1 MFDIGFICKMLKL
14 GFLSL
19 YRFTEN
25 SISTSQPRDFLPN
38 FNNSVAIAV
47 NGNVFHF
54 NICAN
59 VIILVPSKAKECLNC
74 LSFFVNTLPIYRR
87 DPSFSDSSRE

>member
-1 MFDIGFICKMLKL
+1 MNPFLDFYSSKSTIMFDIGFICKMLKL

-54 NICAN
+54 NMCVN
-59 VIILVPSKAKECLNC
+59 VTALVPSKDRV
-74 LSFFVNTLPIYRR
+74 S
-87 DPSFSDSSRE
+87 

>member
-1 MFDIGFICKMLKL
+1 MFDMGFICKMLKL

-19 YRFTEN
+19 YIFTEN

-54 NICAN
+54 NIWAN
-59 VIILVPSKAKECLNC
+59 LI
-74 LSFFVNTLPIYRR
+74 
-87 DPSFSDSSRE
+87 